1 MKMPVRRFRLRDAIV
16 IYRVAQ
22 KINRNCAPHKE
33 NQQKFGRNPGVLRNG
48 SLIFWKLAT
57 PNLNLGPVYL
67 PASAEKRLPTA
78 P

>member
-16 IYRVAQ
+16 IYCVAQ
-22 KINRNCAPHKE
+22 KINRNCAPHKK

-48 SLIFWKLAT
+48 SLIFWKLAP
-57 PNLNLGPVYL
+57 PNLNPGLVYL
-67 PASAEKRLPTA
+67 PASTEKRLSTA